1 MLSAVPLPDAAVM
14 PCFAESLAAPVALRT
29 ALLAALF
36 LPLLS
41 APGQAGGLEA
51 RLGMKDLNS
60 RTMETITDGFREL
73 HQEGSSR
80 SSWSG
85 ETSSEN
91 VHQELKLSL
100 DADPTFKDLELRLTG
115 GSISTLMRAEGE
127 DRNSR
132 DALVREHYTGTTTVE
147 ERTIE
152 NSTFGGTF

>member
-1 MLSAVPLPDAAVM
+1 M
-14 PCFAESLAAPVALRT
+14 PRFAESLAAPAALVA
-29 ALLAALF
+29 ALL
-36 LPLLS
+36 LPLVPC
-41 APGQAGGLEA
+41 PGQAGGLEA
-51 RLGMKDLNS
+51 RLGMKDFNS

-85 ETSSEN
+85 ETTSEN
-91 VHQELKLSL
+91 VHQELQLSL
-100 DADPTFKDLELRLTG
+100 DAEPSFKDLQLRLTG

-132 DALVREHYTGTTTVE
+132 EALVREHYTGTTTVE
-147 ERTIE
+147 ERTVE